1 MMTQTVLS
9 AAGAAALFSAVAFA
23 SVPPITQEE
32 IAAAQQAWGEG
43 IVHIGRTHVEGGDVE
58 AAARAH
64 IETFYGFGERPVLFK
79 PTLAANPRFRMSFDD
94 ALSYFIGGGHEEDAG
109 FALAPFTDVQWDNA
123 GTVIDSDSALAMGAY
138 VFTRA
143 DGSQVTVE
151 YSFGYERNDE
161 GDLIIVLH
169 HSSLPYQP
177 Q

>member
-1 MMTQTVLS
+1 
-9 AAGAAALFSAVAFA
+9 
-23 SVPPITQEE
+23 
-32 IAAAQQAWGEG
+32 
-43 IVHIGRTHVEGGDVE
+43 
-58 AAARAH
+58 
-64 IETFYGFGERPVLFK
+64 
-79 PTLAANPRFRMSFDD
+79 
-94 ALSYFIGGGHEEDAG
+94 
-109 FALAPFTDVQWDNA
+109 VQWDNA